1 MKVYLII
8 LPLVLT
14 LLLYDFYKYAS
25 IQDEVDDE

>member
-1 MKVYLII
+1 MKLYLII
-8 LPLVLT
+8 FPLILT